1 MDKLKDEML
10 QDKVVASTF
19 RHFGYR
25 DGLAGNVYFP
35 PEIKR
40 HESAYLEG
48 YEIGIADRQDQF
60 RMSRMETETD

>member
-1 MDKLKDEML
+1 MSKFKDSIIQE
-10 QDKVVASTF
+10 QEQSKTF

-35 PEIKR
+35 PEIKQ

-48 YEIGIADRQDQF
+48 YEIGNADRQDQF

>member
-1 MDKLKDEML
+1 MGKFKDAL
-10 QDKVVASTF
+10 IQDQAVASTF

-48 YEIGIADRQDQF
+48 YEIGNADRQDQF
-60 RMSRMETETD
+60 RISRIETETD